1 MRETKKTCPER
12 SRGKGKVVIVSG
24 PSGVG
29 KSTICRE
36 VAKRLNNTYLSVS
49 VTTRPRGPGETHG
62 QDYWFI
68 SEQEFAERIR
78 QGLLLEYAEVF
89 GHLYGT
95 PKDKVDE
102 QLMAGK
108 TVILEID
115 VQGAKQ
121 AKAIYPDAV
130 MIFILPPSAKV
141 LADRMGRRGRD
152 DTEEA
157 EERLGGASSEIAAAW
172 QYYQHLVINEDL
184 QQAVKEVVQ
193 IIQGTSLSERSA
205 DENPQAN
212 VGRDDVRRAQK

>member
-1 MRETKKTCPER
+1 MREVRK
-12 SRGKGKVVIVSG
+12 KGKVVIVSG

-36 VAKRLNNTYLSVS
+36 VAKRLNIYLSVS

-62 QDYWFI
+62 RDYWFI
-68 SEQEFAERIR
+68 SEQEFAEQIKA
-78 QGLLLEYAEVF
+78 GLLLEYAEVF

-121 AKAIYPDAV
+121 VKTIYPDAV
-130 MIFILPPSAKV
+130 MIFILPTTQKELARRILAKR
-141 LADRMGRRGRD
+141 LTGRGRD
-152 DTEEA
+152 EAQVA
-157 EERLGGASSEIAAAW
+157 EERLEEAGAEIAAAW
-172 QYYQHLVINEDL
+172 QYYQHMVINEDL
-184 QQAVKEVVQ
+184 QEAVKEVVQ
-193 IIQGTSLSERSA
+193 IIQGTSLNDRST
-205 DENPQAN
+205 DGNKAN
-212 VGRDDVRRAQK
+212 VGRNDVRRAQKRENS